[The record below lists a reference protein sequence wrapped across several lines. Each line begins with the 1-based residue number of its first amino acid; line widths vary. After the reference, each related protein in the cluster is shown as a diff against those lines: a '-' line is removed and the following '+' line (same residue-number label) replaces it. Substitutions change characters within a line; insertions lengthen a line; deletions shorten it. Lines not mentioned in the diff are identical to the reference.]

1 VPTPRTEPHRLAEV
15 PLFAGLPPATL
26 DALARSSLIRRY
38 RPGQVLCS
46 EGDPGE
52 ALFVLEAGQLRVSR
66 FSAAGQESVLAV
78 VEAPAA
84 LGELALLD
92 GAPRDAAIT
101 AQGAVVVRLV
111 PRSAFLGLLR
121 TEPAAVEGLLATLA
135 GWVRRANARQADL
148 IGLDVPGRLAKWLL
162 ARADQ
167 VAPGGGGAGVTIAL
181 GRSQGELAAELGT
194 TRSTLN
200 RALKGFEDLGLLE
213 VRGEQVVLRDPDGLA
228 AYLA

>member
-1 VPTPRTEPHRLAEV
+1 MPTPTNEPHRLAEV

-26 DALARSSLIRRY
+26 DALARGSLLRRY

-52 ALFVLEAGQLRVSR
+52 TLFVLEAGQLRVSR
-66 FSAAGQESVLAV
+66 YSAAGQESVLAV

-92 GAPRDAAIT
+92 GAPRDASIT

-121 TEPAAVEGLLATLA
+121 AEPAAVEGLLATLA

-148 IGLDVPGRLAKWLL
+148 LGLDVPGRLAKWLL

-167 VAPGGGGAGVTIAL
+167 AGVDPRDATIEL
-181 GRSQGELAAELGT
+181 DRSQGELAAELGT

-200 RALKGFEDLGLLE
+200 RALKGFEDLGLLA
-213 VRGEQVVLRDPDGLA
+213 VRGERVVLRDPDGLA